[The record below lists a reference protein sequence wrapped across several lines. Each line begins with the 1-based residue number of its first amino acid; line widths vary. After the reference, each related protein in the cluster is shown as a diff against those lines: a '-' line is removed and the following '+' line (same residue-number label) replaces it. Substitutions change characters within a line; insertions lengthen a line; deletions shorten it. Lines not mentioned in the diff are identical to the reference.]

1 MNDVNKTILIVDDM
15 RANQEILGSSLKNLY
30 NIEYASSGKEALFK
44 LFEEIVPDLILLDI
58 EMPDMSGFEVLEKLK
73 NSPRTKNIPI
83 IFVTGHDDIK
93 KEEQGLLIGAVDYIT
108 KPISPIIVKA
118 RVNTHITL
126 KDQRDQLI
134 FRASHDQL
142 TNVYNRH
149 KLVEEGERFFSKS
162 IRHKEELCLAII
174 DIDHFKNVNDTYG
187 HMVGDEVLKSV
198 ATLLRE
204 NIRTE
209 DIVARYGGEEF
220 VIIFDRCSLQNA
232 LFKSNLL
239 RMKISNLN
247 PKDILVTASFGL
259 TPLDHDKHTKFDH
272 LLKEA
277 DEALYEA
284 KENGRNKVITY
295 EK

>member
-1 MNDVNKTILIVDDM
+1 MDNKKTILIVDDM
-15 RANQEILGSSLKNLY
+15 EANQKILAASLKKLY
-30 NIEYASSGKEALFK
+30 NIEYASNGEEALK
-44 LFEEIVPDLILLDI
+44 RLFEDITPDLILLDI
-58 EMPDMSGFEVLEKLK
+58 EMPDMNGFEVLEKLK

-93 KEEQGLLIGAVDYIT
+93 KEEHGLLIGAVDYIT

-142 TNVYNRH
+142 TELYNRH
-149 KLVEEGERFFSKS
+149 RLVEEGERFFAQS
-162 IRHKEELCLAII
+162 IRHRQDLCLAII

-187 HMVGDEVLKSV
+187 HMIGDEVLKSV
-198 ATLLRE
+198 ASLLKE

-220 VIIFDRCSLQNA
+220 IIIFDRCSLKDAVYKANI
-232 LFKSNLL
+232 L
-239 RMKISNLN
+239 RHKISNLN

-259 TPLDHDKHTKFDH
+259 TPLRHDEHTKFDH

-277 DEALYEA
+277 DDALYEA
-284 KENGRNKVITY
+284 KENGRNKVMIY